1 MPKNKTRK
9 STTVSSKSSESGALR
24 FLKIR
29 HGDKRWLLAHTA
41 IVAGTMGVAMVGAP
55 SIAMADPGCANNG
68 MFEGYEQ
75 FNCNGVSAT
84 DYASVPTIT
93 VTPTADFEMFFDGG
107 EDSTPFIARVS
118 NDAVVRLNGG
128 AHTGY
133 VTIEDGA
140 IFDNADGDGFV
151 LESAGITE
159 VVNNGFI
166 RGGDGEDG
174 SVGFRVTGGGEIDL
188 TNNSHIEGLDAG
200 IYVDGASDVRLA
212 NHSYNSVMGGN
223 GFELVNSTGYVEV
236 DNEAGLTAGL
246 SEDGVHID
254 GVIDA
259 FGLEDEAVAIYNGDS
274 GIIVGNRNGVWINDV
289 QEGAGEEADVLI
301 DNEAFYDLDSEDYVE
316 GGFIAG
322 VTGDGVAVSDVF
334 DDVEILNGGTRGV
347 GINFSTITED
357 GIDSRVY
364 STSEESVLLQPGGL
378 FGGYSEEGLVPSRG
392 IWGDD
397 NGVNLVNVDDVRI
410 RNTTDDKF
418 TEDGPLGGLI
428 VGANGAGIAVLGSE
442 DVDIWNDAGLIWG
455 GEDGISLYDTE
466 TANIRNAGGT
476 IMGYEGIG
484 IDIGPS
490 ELWFEDGRMAYDV
503 EIYNS
508 SEDDPV
514 NGGLIVGDE
523 QAIRVAARNIFIG
536 NGTGGAILGDG
547 FSNGGPSED
556 FFSSAIIE
564 LYSSSEDM
572 SSGTVQVHNEG
583 LIATWYT
590 SEDAGEDGYLPHIDW
605 YDELDFA
612 STGSEEDDG
621 LSLDLE
627 AINSDIATYADFV
640 WSGGAD
646 GSLFNDETETAMSE
660 YGTGATA
667 LAISSLG
674 IYSED
679 FGYTPFGAG
688 FGPGAGADIYNGT
701 EGVIIGRIALFG
713 DTYYEDGEDSS
724 GYTGTNIRNE
734 GVWYVKDTGYSS
746 MFGPFSED
754 SGPAALVLGGPGGAQ
769 IDNGGLIQS
778 AFDSEEYEQ
787 ATFMVGSIMSEDFG
801 YFNNGM
807 IRNEAFGGMYSEDY
821 QQQLGLVSLVDG
833 GVGDTFLLVGD
844 FNGSEDIQNGTSFLA
859 LDVDF
864 GPGEL
869 PDDIDWPMDAR
880 ADMFAIYGEAWG
892 HTGVIVNNLD
902 PGSTEMVGDVIQIG
916 EAQYDDSYEYG
927 EDYDSGAF
935 YLAQQQPG
943 YIEVDGVGAIQDGLY
958 AWYLDTQL
966 EGEDGEDGVGYYL
979 VSAFGPQAVQL
990 PSVVTAAQGVWY
1002 ETASV
1007 VSDHVYGGHFPVAG
1021 GGGAG
1026 ADLMVGESPMAVAS
1040 APETAIWGKI
1050 SGSWTQQD
1058 TSVEQEV
1065 FPAPPL
1071 TIDTSFV
1078 QNTFSVLAGADFQPM
1093 GAGGPLRVGVF
1104 GGYVASS
1111 VDFDTYG
1118 ASADL
1123 SGGTI
1128 GAYAAYTDG
1137 GFYVDG
1143 QAKVDLLSLNYSAP
1157 IGADTDAA
1165 VTSFGVEANTGY
1177 RMDMGGLF
1185 IEPNATVSY
1194 VNTSIEDLSVG
1205 TASVDFSN
1213 GDSLRGGVGVT
1224 VGTTIDT
1231 GNDTTTELA
1240 LLAKVWNEFEEA
1252 NTVTISDG
1260 VGGSVEFADNISG
1273 LFGEVR
1279 GTATVTSL
1287 DQSLSGFVSAGSK
1300 FNEEFITVDAKVG
1313 VRKGF

>member
-1 MPKNKTRK
+1 M
-9 STTVSSKSSESGALR
+9 
-24 FLKIR
+24 
-29 HGDKRWLLAHTA
+29 D
-41 IVAGTMGVAMVGAP
+41 
-55 SIAMADPGCANNG
+55 
-68 MFEGYEQ
+68 
-75 FNCNGVSAT
+75 
-84 DYASVPTIT
+84 
-93 VTPTADFEMFFDGG
+93 
-107 EDSTPFIARVS
+107 
-118 NDAVVRLNGG
+118 
-128 AHTGY
+128 
-133 VTIEDGA
+133 
-140 IFDNADGDGFV
+140 
-151 LESAGITE
+151 
-159 VVNNGFI
+159 
-166 RGGDGEDG
+166 
-174 SVGFRVTGGGEIDL
+174 
-188 TNNSHIEGLDAG
+188 
-200 IYVDGASDVRLA
+200 
-212 NHSYNSVMGGN
+212 
-223 GFELVNSTGYVEV
+223 
-236 DNEAGLTAGL
+236 
-246 SEDGVHID
+246 
-254 GVIDA
+254 
-259 FGLEDEAVAIYNGDS
+259 
-274 GIIVGNRNGVWINDV
+274 
-289 QEGAGEEADVLI
+289 
-301 DNEAFYDLDSEDYVE
+301 
-316 GGFIAG
+316 
-322 VTGDGVAVSDVF
+322 
-334 DDVEILNGGTRGV
+334 
-347 GINFSTITED
+347 
-357 GIDSRVY
+357 
-364 STSEESVLLQPGGL
+364 
-378 FGGYSEEGLVPSRG
+378 
-392 IWGDD
+392 
-397 NGVNLVNVDDVRI
+397 
-410 RNTTDDKF
+410 
-418 TEDGPLGGLI
+418 
-428 VGANGAGIAVLGSE
+428 
-442 DVDIWNDAGLIWG
+442 
-455 GEDGISLYDTE
+455 
-466 TANIRNAGGT
+466 
-476 IMGYEGIG
+476 
-484 IDIGPS
+484 
-490 ELWFEDGRMAYDV
+490 
-503 EIYNS
+503 
-508 SEDDPV
+508 
-514 NGGLIVGDE
+514 
-523 QAIRVAARNIFIG
+523 
-536 NGTGGAILGDG
+536 
-547 FSNGGPSED
+547 
-556 FFSSAIIE
+556 
-564 LYSSSEDM
+564 
-572 SSGTVQVHNEG
+572 
-583 LIATWYT
+583 
-590 SEDAGEDGYLPHIDW
+590 
-605 YDELDFA
+605 
-612 STGSEEDDG
+612 
-621 LSLDLE
+621 
-627 AINSDIATYADFV
+627 
-640 WSGGAD
+640 
-646 GSLFNDETETAMSE
+646 
-660 YGTGATA
+660 
-667 LAISSLG
+667 
-674 IYSED
+674 
-679 FGYTPFGAG
+679 
-688 FGPGAGADIYNGT
+688 
-701 EGVIIGRIALFG
+701 
-713 DTYYEDGEDSS
+713 
-724 GYTGTNIRNE
+724 
-734 GVWYVKDTGYSS
+734 
-746 MFGPFSED
+746 
-754 SGPAALVLGGPGGAQ
+754 
-769 IDNGGLIQS
+769 
-778 AFDSEEYEQ
+778 
-787 ATFMVGSIMSEDFG
+787 
-801 YFNNGM
+801 
-807 IRNEAFGGMYSEDY
+807 SEDY

-833 GVGDTFLLVGD
+833 GVGDTFLLFGD
-844 FNGSEDIQNGTSFLA
+844 FNGSEDIQDGTSFLA

-916 EAQYDDSYEYG
+916 QAQYDDSYEYG

-966 EGEDGEDGVGYYL
+966 AGEDGEDGVGYYL

-1118 ASADL
+1118 ASAEL

-1213 GDSLRGGVGVT
+1213 GDSIRGGVGVT

>member
-1 MPKNKTRK
+1 MPKSKTRK
-9 STTVSSKSSESGALR
+9 TTTVSSKSSENGALR

-118 NDAVVRLNGG
+118 NGAVVRLNGG
-128 AHTGY
+128 AHAGY

-174 SVGFRVTGGGEIDL
+174 SVGFRVIGGGEIDL

-223 GFELVNSTGYVEV
+223 GFELINSTGYVEV

-246 SEDGVHID
+246 TEDGVHID

-301 DNEAFYDLDSEDYVE
+301 DNEAFYDWDSEDYVE

-378 FGGYSEEGLVPSRG
+378 FGAYSEEGLVPSRG

-397 NGVNLVNVDDVRI
+397 NGINLSNVDDVRI

-503 EIYNS
+503 EIYNA
-508 SEDDPV
+508 SEEGPV

-547 FSNGGPSED
+547 FSSYGPSED
-556 FFSSAIIE
+556 YFGSAIIE
-564 LYSSSEDM
+564 LYSSSEDL
-572 SSGTVQVHNEG
+572 SSGMVQVYNEG

-646 GSLFNDETETAMSE
+646 GSLFNDETETALSE

-688 FGPGAGADIYNGT
+688 FGPGAGSDVYNGT

-713 DTYYEDGEDSS
+713 DSIYEDGEDF
-724 GYTGTNIRNE
+724 GYTGTSVRNE
-734 GVWYVKDTGYSS
+734 GVWYVKDYGDWG
-746 MFGPFSED
+746 MMGPSSED
-754 SGPAALVLGGPGGAQ
+754 FSPAALIVGGPGGAE
-769 IDNGGLIQS
+769 INNGGLIQS
-778 AFDSEEYEQ
+778 AFDSEEYET
-787 ATFMVGSIMSEDFG
+787 ATFMVGNFLSMSEDLG
-801 YFNNGM
+801 DFNNGWM
-807 IRNEAFGGMYSEDY
+807 RDSFDGMDSEDY
-821 QQQLGLVSLVDG
+821 QQQAGLVSLVDG
-833 GVGDTFLLVGD
+833 GVGDTFFLIGD
-844 FNGSEDIQNGTSFLA
+844 FNGSEDAQDGTSFLA

-943 YIEVDGVGAIQDGLY
+943 YIEVDGRGAIQDGLY
-958 AWYLDTQL
+958 AWYLDTQW
-966 EGEDGEDGVGYYL
+966 EGEEGEDGVGYYL

-1118 ASADL
+1118 ASAEL

-1213 GDSLRGGVGVT
+1213 GDSIRGGVGVT